1 MAEKLRL
8 SATIPAKPDEIY
20 ESWLDSRKHSE
31 MTGSEAKVLPRI
43 NGKFTAWD
51 GYIQGTT
58 IEMELNRRIVQRWRT
73 TDFPSNSPDS
83 VVEVVLEEVENGT
96 KVVLIHTDIPEGQR
110 EDYKTGWKEFYF
122 DPMKE
127 YFKSK

>member
-1 MAEKLRL
+1 MTEKLRL
-8 SATIPAKPDEIY
+8 SATIPAKPEEIY

>member
-1 MAEKLRL
+1 VR
-8 SATIPAKPDEIY
+8 
-20 ESWLDSRKHSE
+20 
-31 MTGSEAKVLPRI
+31 PRI

-58 IEMELNRRIVQRWRT
+58 IEMEPNRRIVQRWRT

-96 KVVLIHTDIPEGQR
+96 KVVLIHTEIPEGQG
-110 EDYKTGWKEFYF
+110 EDYKKGWKEFYF
-122 DPMKE
+122 NPMKD
-127 YFKSK
+127 YFKLK

>member
-58 IEMELNRRIVQRWRT
+58 IEMEPTRRIVQKWRT